1 MNLNQENFSKII
13 KFERVQQNVLVVD
26 WVLGNYCNYNCRYC
40 FPFSN
45 LGNKR
50 VPPLD
55 VFLHNLEYFLD
66 KIVENNYKVFFILS
80 GGEPTVYN
88 KFTELIKIIKHRIP
102 NSIIE
107 VVTNGSRTI
116 NWWEKN
122 KELID
127 NVNLSFHVQFAK
139 KEHFLSVIKT
149 LKGKGLSILI
159 MMHPEETLFQIG
171 VEAHQYFI
179 DNNILEYS
187 SLGVNSL
194 RDTENTKRG
203 DIIFK
208 YSKEQLAFLEKNF
221 YLNTQVK
228 RNNIMNHKS
237 IAYDIDNNTY
247 NFNLPQI
254 LNINPDFTGWKCSV
268 GREHISINYDGY
280 IIAMCGDKIF
290 ETKYNIYKDDLEMKK
305 FDFPKND
312 ITCTVGKCLC
322 TGLYHVSKSKI

>member
-50 VPPLD
+50 VPLLD

-66 KIVENNYKVFFILS
+66 KIVENDYKAFFVLS

-88 KFTELIKIIKHRIP
+88 KFAELTKIIKNKIP
-102 NSIIE
+102 NSAIG

-116 NWWEKN
+116 NWWERN
-122 KELID
+122 KDLID
-127 NVNLSFHVQFAK
+127 GANLSFHTQFAQ
-139 KEHFLSVIKT
+139 KEHFLNVIKT
-149 LKGKGLSILI
+149 LKGKALSTVI
-159 MMHPEETLFQIG
+159 MMHPDEKLFQLG

-179 DNNILEYS
+179 DNDILEYS

-194 RDTENTKRG
+194 RDTENTVG
-203 DIIFK
+203 DVIFK
-208 YSKEQLAFLEKNF
+208 YNKEQLAFLKNNF
-221 YLNTQVK
+221 YLSAQGK
-228 RNNIMNHKS
+228 RDNIVNHKS
-237 IAYDIDNNTY
+237 IAYDIDNNPY
-247 NFNLPQI
+247 NYSLPEI
-254 LNINPDFTGWKCSV
+254 LSINPDFTGWKCSV

-280 IIAMCGDKIF
+280 IVAMCGDKIF
-290 ETKYNIYKDDLEMKK
+290 ETKYNMYKDDLELKK

-312 ITCTVGKCLC
+312 IVCKAGKCLC
-322 TGLYHVSKSKI
+322 TGLYFVSKRKF